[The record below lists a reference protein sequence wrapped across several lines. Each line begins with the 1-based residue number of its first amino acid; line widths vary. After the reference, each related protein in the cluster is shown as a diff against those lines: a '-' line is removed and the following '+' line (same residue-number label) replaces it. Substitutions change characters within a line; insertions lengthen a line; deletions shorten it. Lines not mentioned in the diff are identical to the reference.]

1 MSPDMK
7 AKLSDRFERFVR
19 TLEGFED
26 IDELMIGVA
35 SEMKR
40 ADYLLRNRQIIIEQ
54 KALTAD
60 PEHKVQKYA
69 DKFLGEGQFLATGR
83 FSLYPILDKASDGI
97 NHHGRLLNDLSNVL
111 EKNIS
116 DADKQLR
123 DSRKIFSIPAAMGV
137 VVMLNEGAVSL
148 DPQLSNVRIDNLLAE
163 KAGSDLARFQNTD
176 LVITISDIH
185 ALSAALP
192 YKRMGFH
199 VSPTS
204 ANSEAAFCFAEDF
217 KRRWIG
223 FDGVYVGSVRPPSP
237 EQVAKL
243 YGNR

>member
-1 MSPDMK
+1 MK

-19 TLEGFED
+19 ALQGFED
-26 IDELMIGVA
+26 VDELMIGVA

-40 ADYLLRNRQIIIEQ
+40 ADYLLRNRQIIIEE
-54 KALTAD
+54 KTLTAD
-60 PEHKVQKYA
+60 PERKVQKYA
-69 DKFLGEGQFLATGR
+69 DKLLGEGQFTANGR
-83 FSLYPILDKASDGI
+83 FSLYPVLGEASDGI

-123 DSRKIFSIPAAMGV
+123 DTREIFSISAAMGV
-137 VVMLNEGAVSL
+137 VILLNEGAVAL
-148 DPQLSNVRIDNLLAE
+148 DPQLSNVRINNLLSE
-163 KAGSDLARFQNTD
+163 KAKKAGADLARFPNTD
-176 LVITISDIH
+176 LVITISDLH
-185 ALSAALP
+185 TLSTALP
-192 YKRMGFH
+192 YKRIGFH

-204 ANSEAAFCFAEDF
+204 ANPEAAFSFAEDF

-243 YGNR
+243 YGAR

>member
-1 MSPDMK
+1 MK
-7 AKLSDRFERFVR
+7 AKLSDRFERFAR
-19 TLEGFED
+19 TLDGFED
-26 IDELMIGVA
+26 IDELMTGVA

-54 KALTAD
+54 KALTTN

-69 DKFLGEGQFLATGR
+69 DKLLGEGQFTANGR
-83 FSLYPILDKASDGI
+83 FSLYPILDEAADGL
-97 NHHGRLLNDLSNVL
+97 NHHARLLNDISNVL

-123 DSRKIFSIPAAMGV
+123 DTREIFSIPAAMGV

-148 DPQLSNVRIDNLLAE
+148 DPQLSNVRIDNLLSE
-163 KAGSDLARFQNTD
+163 KTGSDLARFPNTD
-176 LVITISDIH
+176 LAITISDIH
-185 ALSAALP
+185 TLSPAMP

-204 ANSEAAFCFAEDF
+204 ANREAAFRFAEDF
-217 KRRWIG
+217 KKRWIG

-243 YGNR
+243 YGAR